1 MLKFHRL
8 ALEITTN
15 WQRAGTFDVKQPRPW
30 LGKHGG
36 KDAHELFPNLE
47 KVIYVPLTAKHNT
60 HRDVPDATAHEGE
73 LEFAPRESGE
83 WSFAAKRYVDQVRG
97 ALWPDR
103 WESQHLNFELMQ
115 SGIVVGE
122 KQDC

>member
-8 ALEITTN
+8 AFEITTN

-47 KVIYVPLTAKHNT
+47 KVINVPLTAKHNT

-73 LEFAPRESGE
+73 LEFVPRESGE
-83 WSFAAKRYVDQVRG
+83 WSFAAKRYEDQARG
-97 ALWPDR
+97 ALWR
-103 WESQHLNFELMQ
+103 VRGEGQNSNFKFMQ
-115 SGIVVGE
+115 LGIVGGE
-122 KQDC
+122 KKEC